1 MHHNLRISVSVFVS
15 IGNCNTIFV
24 FVSRD
29 ISVFELSEKNPLRT
43 LSVFVFDRSG
53 RKLSAPF
60 SPLVSRA
67 EILLYVF
74 LQSIVLSC
82 LYLQFC
88 QMLVLFLFHT
98 FFSIPCFEEYL
109 IYRFGGVWRLD
120 WTELK
125 SPNGILPYCC
135 HAYIGSFVFLLSI
148 RPVLILLLLWF
159 YLYFFSIFVILQRF
173 LTEVFVCP
181 HSVKRT

>member
-1 MHHNLRISVSVFVS
+1 MHHNLWISVSVFVS
-15 IGNCNTIFV
+15 VGNCDTIFV

-29 ISVFELSEKNPLRT
+29 KYLYSNYPRKIRSEHYPYL
-43 LSVFVFDRSG
+43 FDRSG

-88 QMLVLFLFHT
+88 QLILF
-98 FFSIPCFEEYL
+98 FFDSMFQRIPYL
-109 IYRFGGVWRLD
+109 SFRWSMEVGLN
-120 WTELK
+120 WTEISQWNPPL
-125 SPNGILPYCC
+125 
-135 HAYIGSFVFLLSI
+135 LLSCLYWFFCF
-148 RPVLILLLLWF
+148 PFVNNACTYFTLVVILSL
-159 YLYFFSIFVILQRF
+159 FFSIFVILQRF